1 MKKLYIFFQ
10 RKRVLKNLLAILT
23 LFLIVIG
30 VFYLL
35 KPVKNEKLTN
45 RKTNK
50 KEIRKILAKADFF
63 FENYKEDISY
73 YYYNKAQLLCDTK
86 VDYIDYVYAI
96 TCMASI
102 ESGQGDF
109 ITSELLLTKTLP
121 YLKIIKKPRF
131 AANVYEQFA
140 DNYYYTYDYSNAL
153 FYQRKALHLKTS
165 TYRKIVVLNS
175 MCLNFIKQKKYKL
188 SEKILLSLL
197 RIKPEYTE
205 IKELNETEYARILDN
220 LGICYIEQGKPES
233 LQCFQKSLAIN
244 LEFKNYNALT
254 YNYKHL
260 SEYYQKT
267 DPVIAK
273 YYGQKAY
280 DLAKQLKNT
289 KNKIQSLDLIIRS
302 SEGNDLKKYTQLF
315 ISLVDSANE
324 AKLKAKNQFA
334 RIKYDSKQDRFE
346 NLQLKDQKAKNELQ
360 LERQKKRNL
369 VSYIII
375 LCTTGLSL
383 LLYFYL
389 TLKGRKEKN
398 NEILKS
404 EMRISKKLHD
414 ELANDVY
421 ETLSFAQRKD
431 LEHLENKEHF
441 INNLDI
447 LYSKTRKISKE
458 NSSIA
463 TNEFYQ
469 IALKE
474 MISEFQT
481 TDVNILLNGLDS
493 VFWNQIDKNKK
504 ITLYRVL
511 QELFLNMKKH
521 SNATLVSTIFKVTKN
536 NLSVIYTDNG
546 VGISDNALI
555 FKNGLQNVESRI
567 KTINGTITF
576 DNNSKKGFKLNFS
589 FPL

>member
-1 MKKLYIFFQ
+1 MKKLYVFFQ
-10 RKRVLKNLLAILT
+10 RKRILKNLLAILI
-23 LFLIVIG
+23 LFLIVGI
-30 VFYLL
+30 FYLL
-35 KPVKNEKLTN
+35 KPLENEKLTN
-45 RKTNK
+45 RKSNK
-50 KEIRKILAKADFF
+50 TEIRKILAKADFF
-63 FENYKEDISY
+63 FENYKEDSSY
-73 YYYNKAQLLCDTK
+73 YYYNKARLLCDTK
-86 VDYIDYVYAI
+86 VDYIDYVYAV

-109 ITSELLLTKTLP
+109 IGSELLLTKTLP

-140 DNYYYTYDYSNAL
+140 DNYYYTYDYNNAL

-175 MCLNFIKQKKYKL
+175 MCLSFIKQKKYKL

-197 RIKPEYTE
+197 KIKPEYTE
-205 IKELNETEYARILDN
+205 IKELNATEYARILDN
-220 LGICYIEQGKPES
+220 LGICYIEQEKPGS
-233 LQCFQKSLAIN
+233 LRYFQKSLAIN
-244 LEFKNYNALT
+244 LELKNYNALT

-267 DPVIAK
+267 HPAIAK
-273 YYGQKAY
+273 YYGEKAY
-280 DLAKQLKNT
+280 NLATQLKNT

-302 SEGNDLKKYTQLF
+302 SEGNDLKKYTQTF
-315 ISLVDSANE
+315 ITLVDSANV

-346 NLQLKDQKAKNELQ
+346 NLQLKSQKAQNELQ

-389 TLKGRKEKN
+389 ILKGRKEKN

-431 LEHLENKEHF
+431 LEHRENKEHF

-463 TNEFYQ
+463 TNESYQ

-481 TDVNILLNGLDS
+481 PDVNILLNGLDTI
-493 VFWNQIDKNKK
+493 FWNQIDKNKK

-521 SNATLVSTIFKVTKN
+521 SNATLVSTIFKVKEN
-536 NLSVIYTDNG
+536 NLTVTYTDNG
-546 VGISDNALI
+546 IGISNNALI

-576 DNNSKKGFKLNFS
+576 DNNSEKGFKLSFS
-589 FPL
+589 FAL

>member
-1 MKKLYIFFQ
+1 MKKLYIFLQ
-10 RKRVLKNLLAILT
+10 RKRVLKNILAILI
-23 LFLIVIG
+23 LFIIAG
-30 VFYLL
+30 IFYLL
-35 KPVKNEKLTN
+35 KPLKNEKLTN
-45 RKTNK
+45 RKSNK
-50 KEIRKILAKADFF
+50 TEIRKILARADFF
-63 FENYKEDISY
+63 FDHYEEDSSY
-73 YYYNKAQLLCDTK
+73 YYYNKAQLLCDKK

-102 ESGQGDF
+102 ESDQGDF
-109 ITSELLLTKTLP
+109 IASELLLTKTLP

-131 AANVYEQFA
+131 ASNVYWQFA
-140 DNYYYTYDYSNAL
+140 DNYYYTYDYNNSL

-197 RIKPEYTE
+197 KIKPEYTE
-205 IKELNETEYARILDN
+205 IKELDATEYSRILDN

-233 LQCFQKSLAIN
+233 LRYFQKSLAIN
-244 LEFKNYNALT
+244 LELNNYNALT

-260 SEYYQKT
+260 SEYYQKS
-267 DPVIAK
+267 DPAIAK
-273 YYGQKAY
+273 YYGEKAY
-280 DLAKQLKNT
+280 DLATQLKNT

-302 SEGNDLKKYTQLF
+302 SEGNDLKKYSQIF
-315 ISLVDSANE
+315 IVLVDSANE

-334 RIKYDSKQDRFE
+334 RIKYDSRQDKFE
-346 NLQLKDQKAKNELQ
+346 NLQLKAQKTESELK

-369 VSYIII
+369 VSSIII
-375 LCTTGLSL
+375 ICTAGLCL

-389 TLKGRKEKN
+389 NLKGRKEKN

-404 EMRISKKLHD
+404 EIRISKKLHD
-414 ELANDVY
+414 ELATDVY

-431 LEHLENKEHF
+431 LENRENKEHF

-481 TDVNILLNGLDS
+481 PDVNILLNGLDTIL
-493 VFWNQIDKNKK
+493 WNQIDKNKK

-521 SNATLVSTIFKVTKN
+521 SNATLVTTIFKVNEN
-536 NLSVIYTDNG
+536 NLTVIYTDNG
-546 VGISDNALI
+546 IGKSDDTLI
-555 FKNGLQNVESRI
+555 LKNGLQNVESRI

-576 DNNSKKGFKLNFS
+576 DNNSKKGFKLSFS
-589 FPL
+589 FPI

>member
-10 RKRVLKNLLAILT
+10 KKKVLKNLLAILI
-23 LFLIVIG
+23 LLLIVGI
-30 VFYLL
+30 FYLL
-35 KPVKNEKLTN
+35 KPVENENLTN
-45 RKTNK
+45 RKSNK

-63 FENYKEDISY
+63 FENYKEDSSY
-73 YYYNKAQLLCDTK
+73 YYYNKARLLCDTK
-86 VDYIDYVYAI
+86 VDYIDYVYAV
-96 TCMASI
+96 TCMANI

-109 ITSELLLTKTLP
+109 TASELLLTKTLP
-121 YLKIIKKPRF
+121 YLKKIKKPRF

-140 DNYYYTYDYSNAL
+140 DNYYYTYDYNNAL
-153 FYQRKALHLKTS
+153 YYQRKALHLKTS
-165 TYRKIVVLNS
+165 NYRKIVVLNS
-175 MCLNFIKQKKYKL
+175 MCLNYIKQKKYRL

-197 RIKPEYTE
+197 KIKPEYTE
-205 IKELNETEYARILDN
+205 IKDIDDNEYARILDN

-233 LQCFQKSLAIN
+233 LRYFQKSLAIN
-244 LEFKNYNALT
+244 LGLKNYNALT

-267 DPVIAK
+267 DPAIAK
-273 YYGQKAY
+273 YYGEKAY
-280 DLAKQLKNT
+280 NLAKELKNT

-302 SEGNDLKKYTQLF
+302 SEGNDLKKYTQIF
-315 ISLVDSANE
+315 IVLVDSAND

-334 RIKYDSKQDRFE
+334 RIKYDSKQDKFE
-346 NLQLKDQKAKNELQ
+346 NLQLKGQKAENELQ

-375 LCTTGLSL
+375 LCTAGLSL

-481 TDVNILLNGLDS
+481 SHVNILLNGLDT

-511 QELFLNMKKH
+511 QELFSNMKKH
-521 SNATLVSTIFKVTKN
+521 SNASLVSTIFKVNKN
-536 NLSVIYTDNG
+536 NLTVIYTDNG
-546 VGISDNALI
+546 IGISDNTLI

-576 DNNSKKGFKLNFS
+576 DKNSKKGFKVSFS

>member
-10 RKRVLKNLLAILT
+10 RKKVLKNLLPILT
-23 LFLIVIG
+23 LFLIVG
-30 VFYLL
+30 VFYFL
-35 KPVKNEKLTN
+35 KPLKSEKLPN
-45 RKTNK
+45 RISNK
-50 KEIRKILAKADFF
+50 NEIRKILAKADFF
-63 FENYKEDISY
+63 FDNYIEDSSY
-73 YYYNKAQLLCDTK
+73 YYYNKAQSLCDTK

-102 ESGQGDF
+102 ESEQGDF
-109 ITSELLLTKTLP
+109 IASELLLTKTLP
-121 YLKIIKKPRF
+121 YLKKIKKPRF
-131 AANVYEQFA
+131 AANIYGHFA
-140 DNYYYTYDYSNAL
+140 DNYYYTYDYNNSL

-165 TYRKIVVLNS
+165 TYRKIVVLNG

-197 RIKPEYTE
+197 KIRPDYTE
-205 IKELNETEYARILDN
+205 VKEINATEYARILDN
-220 LGICYIEQGKPES
+220 LGICYIEQGKPVS
-233 LQCFQKSLAIN
+233 LEYFQKSLAIN
-244 LEFKNYNALT
+244 LELKNYNQLT

-260 SEYYQKT
+260 SEYYQK
-267 DPVIAK
+267 PNPSIAK
-273 YYGQKAY
+273 YYGEKAY
-280 DLAKQLKNT
+280 NLATRLKNT

-302 SEGNDLKKYTQLF
+302 SEGNDLKKYTQIF
-315 ISLVDSANE
+315 IALVDSANE
-324 AKLKAKNQFA
+324 ATLKAKNQFA

-346 NLQLKDQKAKNELQ
+346 NLQLKSQKAQNELQ
-360 LERQKKRNL
+360 LERQQKRNL
-369 VSYIII
+369 VSYVII
-375 LCTTGLSL
+375 LFTTGLSL

-389 TLKGRKEKN
+389 TSKGRKEKN

-431 LEHLENKEHF
+431 LEHRENKEHF

-458 NSSIA
+458 NSTIA
-463 TNEFYQ
+463 TNEFYE

-474 MISEFQT
+474 MISEFKT
-481 TDVNILLNGLDS
+481 PHVNILLNGLDAID
-493 VFWNQIDKNKK
+493 WNQIDKNKK

-521 SNATLVSTIFKVTKN
+521 SNATLVSTIFKVNAN
-536 NLSVIYTDNG
+536 NLTIIYTDNG
-546 VGISDNALI
+546 IGISDNELI
-555 FKNGLQNVESRI
+555 FKNGLQNVENRI
-567 KTINGTITF
+567 KIINGTITF
-576 DNNSKKGFKLNFS
+576 GNNPTKGFKLSFS

>member
-10 RKRVLKNLLAILT
+10 RKRVLKNLLAILI
-23 LFLIVIG
+23 LFLIVG

-35 KPVKNEKLTN
+35 KPLKNEKLTN
-45 RKTNK
+45 RKSNK
-50 KEIRKILAKADFF
+50 TEIRKILAKADFF
-63 FENYKEDISY
+63 FDNYIEDSSY
-73 YYYNKAQLLCDTK
+73 YYYNKAQQLCDTK

-102 ESGQGDF
+102 ESEQGDF
-109 ITSELLLTKTLP
+109 IASELLLTKTLP
-121 YLKIIKKPRF
+121 YLKKIKKPRF
-131 AANVYEQFA
+131 AANIYGHFA
-140 DNYYYTYDYSNAL
+140 DNYYYTYDYNNSL

-165 TYRKIVVLNS
+165 TYRKIVVLNG

-197 RIKPEYTE
+197 KIKPEYTE
-205 IKELNETEYARILDN
+205 VKEINATEYARILDN

-233 LQCFQKSLAIN
+233 LGYFQKSLAIN
-244 LEFKNYNALT
+244 LELKNYNQLT

-267 DPVIAK
+267 DPTIAK
-273 YYGQKAY
+273 YYGEKAY
-280 DLAKQLKNT
+280 NLATKLKNT

-302 SEGNDLKKYTQLF
+302 SEGNDLKKYTQIF
-315 ISLVDSANE
+315 IALVDSANE

-346 NLQLKDQKAKNELQ
+346 NLQLKSQKAQNELQ

-389 TLKGRKEKN
+389 ILKGRKEKN

-431 LEHLENKEHF
+431 LEHRENKEHF

-463 TNEFYQ
+463 TNESYQ

-481 TDVNILLNGLDS
+481 PDVNILLNGLDT

-521 SNATLVSTIFKVTKN
+521 SNATLVSTIFKVNEN
-536 NLSVIYTDNG
+536 NLTVTYTDNG
-546 VGISDNALI
+546 IGISNNALI

-576 DNNSKKGFKLNFS
+576 DNNSEKGFKLSFS
-589 FPL
+589 FAL

>member
-10 RKRVLKNLLAILT
+10 RKRVLKNLLAILI
-23 LFLIVIG
+23 LFLIVG

-35 KPVKNEKLTN
+35 KPLKNEKLTN
-45 RKTNK
+45 RKSNK
-50 KEIRKILAKADFF
+50 TEIRKILAKADFF
-63 FENYKEDISY
+63 FDNYIEDSSY
-73 YYYNKAQLLCDTK
+73 YYYNKAQSLCNTK

-102 ESGQGDF
+102 ESEQGDF
-109 ITSELLLTKTLP
+109 IASELLLTKTLP
-121 YLKIIKKPRF
+121 YLKKIKKPRF
-131 AANVYEQFA
+131 AANIYGHFA
-140 DNYYYTYDYSNAL
+140 DNYYYTYDYNNSL

-165 TYRKIVVLNS
+165 TYRKIVVLNG
-175 MCLNFIKQKKYKL
+175 MCLNFIKQKEYKL

-197 RIKPEYTE
+197 KIKPEYTE
-205 IKELNETEYARILDN
+205 VKEINATEYARILDN

-233 LQCFQKSLAIN
+233 LGYFQKSLAIN
-244 LEFKNYNALT
+244 LELKNYNQLT

-267 DPVIAK
+267 DPTIAK
-273 YYGQKAY
+273 YYGEKAY
-280 DLAKQLKNT
+280 NLATKLKNT

-302 SEGNDLKKYTQLF
+302 SEGNDLKKYTQIF
-315 ISLVDSANE
+315 IALVDSANE

-346 NLQLKDQKAKNELQ
+346 NLQLKSQKAQNELL

-389 TLKGRKEKN
+389 ILKGRKEKN

-431 LEHLENKEHF
+431 LEHRGNKEHF

-481 TDVNILLNGLDS
+481 PDVNILLNGLDT

-521 SNATLVSTIFKVTKN
+521 SNATLVSTIFKVNEN
-536 NLSVIYTDNG
+536 NLTVTYTDNG
-546 VGISDNALI
+546 IGISNNALI

-576 DNNSKKGFKLNFS
+576 DNNSEKGFKLSFS
-589 FPL
+589 FAL

>member
-1 MKKLYIFFQ
+1 MKKLYILFQ
-10 RKRVLKNLLAILT
+10 RKRVLKNLLAILI
-23 LFLIVIG
+23 LFLIVG

-35 KPVKNEKLTN
+35 KPLKSEKLTN
-45 RKTNK
+45 RKSNK
-50 KEIRKILAKADFF
+50 TEIRKILAKADFF
-63 FENYKEDISY
+63 FDNYIEDSSY
-73 YYYNKAQLLCDTK
+73 YYYNKAQSLCDTK

-102 ESGQGDF
+102 ESEQGDF
-109 ITSELLLTKTLP
+109 IASELLLTKTLP
-121 YLKIIKKPRF
+121 YLKKIKKPRF
-131 AANVYEQFA
+131 AANIYGHFA
-140 DNYYYTYDYSNAL
+140 DNYYYTYDYNNSL

-165 TYRKIVVLNS
+165 TYRKIVVLNG

-197 RIKPEYTE
+197 KIRPEYTE
-205 IKELNETEYARILDN
+205 VKEINATEYARILDN

-233 LQCFQKSLAIN
+233 LEYFQKSLAIN
-244 LEFKNYNALT
+244 LELKNYNQLT

-260 SEYYQKT
+260 SEYYQK
-267 DPVIAK
+267 PNPSIAK

-280 DLAKQLKNT
+280 NLATRLKNT

-302 SEGNDLKKYTQLF
+302 SEGNDLKKYTQIF
-315 ISLVDSANE
+315 IALVDSANE
-324 AKLKAKNQFA
+324 ATLKAKNQFA

-346 NLQLKDQKAKNELQ
+346 NLQLKSQKAQNELQ

-375 LCTTGLSL
+375 LFTTGLSL

-389 TLKGRKEKN
+389 TSKGRKEKN

-431 LEHLENKEHF
+431 LEHRENKEHF

-458 NSSIA
+458 NSTIA
-463 TNEFYQ
+463 TNEFYE

-474 MISEFQT
+474 MISEFKT
-481 TDVNILLNGLDS
+481 PHVNILLNGLDAID
-493 VFWNQIDKNKK
+493 WNQIDKNKK

-521 SNATLVSTIFKVTKN
+521 SNATLVSAIFKISSN
-536 NLSVIYTDNG
+536 NLTIIYTDNG
-546 VGISDNALI
+546 IGISDNDLI
-555 FKNGLQNVESRI
+555 FKNGLQNVENRI

-576 DNNSKKGFKLNFS
+576 DNNPTKGFKLSFS